1 MAFFVG
7 EEEWMKDNI
16 SPGGILNPGRLWRAQ
31 IQAWEKTPGQSCR
44 ETGSRKKTASGYV
57 EKNSLRHAGRVQSM
71 LEGLDLKPHYRILD
85 IGAGAGTLAIPMAG
99 KVRQV
104 TAVDPSTTMCS
115 VLTDYVTARGIINI
129 SCIQR
134 AWEDPDIMDHL
145 EPPYDVVVA
154 SLSLGM
160 PDIKDAIEKMETVA
174 CGDIVL
180 YWHVGTPGWEKM
192 PRALWPALFKTS
204 YHGGPKSD
212 LLFLVLYEM
221 GISPRLDVLT
231 CRFDMRFASV
241 DAAVNHYAEKF
252 CVTDRTLFPVI
263 EGALRNVLIPQ
274 GNEWIHSIDHVVMK
288 FQWRAGRR
296 IGME

>member
-1 MAFFVG
+1 MEIYPDG
-7 EEEWMKDNI
+7 TT
-16 SPGGILNPGRLWRAQ
+16 SPERLWRSQ

-44 ETGSRKKTASGYV
+44 ETGARKKTAPGYV
-57 EKNSLRHAGRVQSM
+57 EKNSLRHAERVQSVLKG
-71 LEGLDLKPHYRILD
+71 LELKPHYRILD
-85 IGAGAGTLAIPMAG
+85 IGAGAGTLTIPMAE

-104 TAVDPSTTMCS
+104 TAVEPSPTMHS
-115 VLTDYVTARGIINI
+115 ALTDYVVEQGITNI
-129 SCIQR
+129 SCVQR

-145 EPPYDVVVA
+145 EPPYDMVVA

-160 PDIKDAIEKMETVA
+160 PDIKDAVKKMETVS

-180 YWHVGTPGWEKM
+180 YWHAGTPGWETM
-192 PRALWPALFKTS
+192 PRALWPTLFKER

-221 GISPRLDVLT
+221 GIYPCVDALA
-231 CRFDMRFASV
+231 CRFEIRFASV

-252 CVTDRTLFPVI
+252 CITDRTVI
-263 EGALRNVLIPQ
+263 QKSLISVLIPQ
-274 GNEWIHSIDHVVMK
+274 GDEWVHPIDHAVMK

-296 IGME
+296 MGINDKKAIRSNKEVSTD

>member
-1 MAFFVG
+1 MAFFLG

-71 LEGLDLKPHYRILD
+71 LEGLDLKSHYRILD

-154 SLSLGM
+154 SLSPGNAGHKRRHRKNGNGGMWGYCPLLACRNPGLG
-160 PDIKDAIEKMETVA
+160 KDAKGTVA
-174 CGDIVL
+174 RTFQNQL
-180 YWHVGTPGWEKM
+180 PWRTEK
-192 PRALWPALFKTS
+192 
-204 YHGGPKSD
+204 
-212 LLFLVLYEM
+212 
-221 GISPRLDVLT
+221 
-231 CRFDMRFASV
+231 
-241 DAAVNHYAEKF
+241 
-252 CVTDRTLFPVI
+252 
-263 EGALRNVLIPQ
+263 
-274 GNEWIHSIDHVVMK
+274 
-288 FQWRAGRR
+288 
-296 IGME
+296 